1 MGFCDK
7 SRMNSDYPPPSSHR
21 PLAWFD
27 VWSQSEN
34 YADGLKCFLLL
45 PGWAQYLAQ
54 EAQRFLVCLTPQR
67 KPVLT
72 ILSPCE
78 HTCLTCLPSGF
89 ALCLY
94 PTTKCKLA
102 HIFLRKDIC
111 AVMLFSVLRCA
122 TTSPICSWNYEVE
135 GQLSLQC
142 GKDTECTKNR
152 TQAFTCPVFI
162 SLWFEIIRMD
172 QFWNKSSGYNTPL
185 RFQDYSPQVVSYSIA
200 NPVP

>member
-1 MGFCDK
+1 MINPGWIQTT
-7 SRMNSDYPPPSSHR
+7 H
-21 PLAWFD
+21 
-27 VWSQSEN
+27 
-34 YADGLKCFLLL
+34 LL
-45 PGWAQYLAQ
+45 PPTDLWLDLMFDLNLKIMLTVWNVFCSCQDVMGPVSSPRST
-54 EAQRFLVCLTPQR
+54 EISICLIPQR
-67 KPVLT
+67 KPVPT

-94 PTTKCKLA
+94 PTPKCKLA
-102 HIFLRKDIC
+102 HIFLRKDTC

-135 GQLSLQC
+135 GQFSLQC
-142 GKDTECTKNR
+142 GKDTECTKTR
-152 TQAFTCPVFI
+152 TQAFTCPTFI

-172 QFWNKSSGYNTPL
+172 QFWNNSSGYNAPQ

>member
-1 MGFCDK
+1 MF
-7 SRMNSDYPPPSSHR
+7 SAPARM
-21 PLAWFD
+21 W
-27 VWSQSEN
+27 
-34 YADGLKCFLLL
+34 
-45 PGWAQYLAQ
+45 WAQCLAQ
-54 EAQRFLVCLTPQR
+54 EAQRFLVCLIPQR
-67 KPVLT
+67 KPVPT

-94 PTTKCKLA
+94 PTPKCKLA
-102 HIFLRKDIC
+102 HIFLRKDTC

-135 GQLSLQC
+135 GQFSLQC
-142 GKDTECTKNR
+142 GKDTECTKTR
-152 TQAFTCPVFI
+152 TQAFTCPTFI

-172 QFWNKSSGYNTPL
+172 QFWNNSSSYNAPQ